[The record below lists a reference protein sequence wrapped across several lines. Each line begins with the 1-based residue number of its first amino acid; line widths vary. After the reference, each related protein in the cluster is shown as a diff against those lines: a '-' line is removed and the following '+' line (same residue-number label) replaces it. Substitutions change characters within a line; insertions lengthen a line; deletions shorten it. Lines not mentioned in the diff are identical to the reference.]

1 MRPEIEIQSE
11 NSRCLSLSVA
21 NVRVS
26 VAQIAVAIVGFIM
39 CLSIEPP
46 SGRADQGSTMP
57 NIIAL
62 QSGMV
67 TAVHE
72 HTVMIDGR
80 EYGFSPKVVVL
91 DHEGHK
97 VELAYITR
105 NSEVRFSLVQDETQ
119 KIDKIVVRH
128 PE

>member
-11 NSRCLSLSVA
+11 HFRCFSVSGPS
-21 NVRVS
+21 VGVS
-26 VAQIAVAIVGFIM
+26 VAQIAAAFIAFVL
-39 CLSIEPP
+39 CLSIGSP
-46 SGRADQGSTMP
+46 SGRADQNSTP
-57 NIIAL
+57 SSNIAM

-72 HTVMIDGR
+72 HMVMIDGR

-105 NSEVRFSLVQDETQ
+105 NSEVRFSLVQDETLM
-119 KIDKIVVRH
+119 IDKIVVRH

>member
-1 MRPEIEIQSE
+1 MRREIEIRREKFWCFSM
-11 NSRCLSLSVA
+11 LVTSVG
-21 NVRVS
+21 VS
-26 VAQIAVAIVGFIM
+26 VAQIIAAFVGFVM
-39 CLSIEPP
+39 CLWLGLPL
-46 SGRADQGSTMP
+46 GRADQSSMSFNT
-57 NIIAL
+57 AAQ

-72 HTVMIDGR
+72 QTVMIDGR

-91 DHEGHK
+91 DHEGRK

-105 NSEVRFSLVQDETQ
+105 NSEVRFSLVKDETH